1 MPLRE
6 AESPGAAQPA
16 IQTTCIKSLPDEKRG
31 VAVSTF
37 YVGADVGQGLGG
49 AIGGVV
55 AQSFGYTAMYCGA
68 GALMLAALAV
78 YLVFARNRK

>member
-1 MPLRE
+1 M
-6 AESPGAAQPA
+6 
-16 IQTTCIKSLPDEKRG
+16 KSAVWR
-31 VAVSTF
+31 AVSTF
-37 YVGADVGQGLGG
+37 YVGSDVGQGLGG

>member
-1 MPLRE
+1 M
-6 AESPGAAQPA
+6 
-16 IQTTCIKSLPDEKRG
+16 
-31 VAVSTF
+31 STF